1 MGEYTQYSI
10 YSFSLPDKKKFKAIG
25 NYGQIG
31 CMHLDLWHNIF
42 SWIEQNLM
50 GKAA

>member
-10 YSFSLPDKKKFKAIG
+10 YSFSLPDKKKFKDTG
-25 NYGQIG
+25 NYDRIG
-31 CMHLDLWHNIF
+31 YLHLDLWQNIF
-42 SWIEQNLM
+42 SWIEQDLM